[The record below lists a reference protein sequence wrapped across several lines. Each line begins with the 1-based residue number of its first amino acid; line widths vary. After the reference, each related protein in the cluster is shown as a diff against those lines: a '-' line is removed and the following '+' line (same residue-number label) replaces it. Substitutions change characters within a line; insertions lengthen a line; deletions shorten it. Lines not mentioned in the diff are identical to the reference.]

1 MSYEYLYMKE
11 RKAMLTSFPFH
22 PLSRQSRVRKEG
34 GEGVSHSDV
43 ETGPPRGDTSFRGA
57 RPSDHDSRKTRG
69 PPAYGVALA
78 AEGPF
83 MDKEPV

>member
-34 GEGVSHSDV
+34 GEGFSQSDV
-43 ETGPPRGDTSFRGA
+43 ATRPREEVPPRGAPPPTMTRDIGIGSWYWSPNV
-57 RPSDHDSRKTRG
+57 PSWTKSQG
-69 PPAYGVALA
+69 
-78 AEGPF
+78 E
-83 MDKEPV
+83 